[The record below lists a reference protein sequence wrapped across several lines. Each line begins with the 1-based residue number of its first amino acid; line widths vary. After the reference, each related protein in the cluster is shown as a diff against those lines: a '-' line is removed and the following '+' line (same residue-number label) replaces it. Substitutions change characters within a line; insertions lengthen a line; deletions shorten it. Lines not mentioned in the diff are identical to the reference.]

1 MAVDHTIVVVM
12 SGPSGN
18 RGSALRSMTIAVGS
32 GKGGVGKSTTA
43 LNVALSLAKR
53 EYRVGL
59 VDLDPLSN
67 VATILDI
74 SQKRIDALPEEP
86 KEGVPFDEYRLN
98 VLPRLDLVFPRAA
111 TKDAARL
118 TQKRRLFTHFEEE
131 LLAQYDILVF
141 DMPAGISNDENLAFL
156 PYVGHLLVVTNAE
169 PTSHVSAGGYI
180 RTALEIRPDMP
191 IYFWHNKF
199 APAEEPGFDPR
210 AVIDNYNKYVG
221 EDLKISP
228 VAKSQCRE
236 IAFVPPDPA
245 LDLLQESV
253 SLEVTVFGKLRE
265 LTELLLTER
274 LRNFEALIPSAGKA
288 KEVIRYFVTKNPEI
302 NDVDE
307 QLQNLDIYLSTL
319 FSDTFR
325 ERIKKLRG
333 RLGKDSSFSVLSK
346 KQAQEL
352 RSYLQAVSKDELFG
366 ELLHLMA
373 QLRQAI
379 EEVGN
384 QSRLFLQPASH
395 SIRAGL
401 TRRLLRALRLLSE
414 EPKTTAFARNSA
426 SLLLFYLA
434 FLEAAGA
441 ETTMAEIRRFLP
453 KRKDER
459 DRVVR
464 DKRKQIRF
472 LIERDEIYHRRYV
485 TLVRTLYPVVVE
497 RLKEFVRKEHL
508 GKLLFREPSG
518 RVRKEV
524 YLKVLTHLLHDTV
537 NSGLGVVF
545 GINYNAAAQAMRD
558 GVGNLERALNRE
570 RKGSAA

>member
-1 MAVDHTIVVVM
+1 MEVERTIVVSMDRETVD
-12 SGPSGN
+12 
-18 RGSALRSMTIAVGS
+18 RGSELRSMSIAVGS

-67 VATILDI
+67 VATILDVPKQQI
-74 SQKRIDALPEEP
+74 AALPEEP
-86 KEGVPFDEYRLN
+86 EKGRSFEEYRLN

-111 TKDAARL
+111 TRDAARL
-118 TQKRRLFTHFEEE
+118 TQKRRLFHHFQEE
-131 LLAQYDILVF
+131 LLEQYDILVF

-191 IYFWHNKF
+191 IYFWHNKY

-210 AVIDNYNKYVG
+210 AVIDNYNRYVG
-221 EDLKISP
+221 EDLRITP
-228 VAKSQCRE
+228 EAKSQCRE

-245 LDLLQESV
+245 LDLLQESI

-265 LTELLLTER
+265 LTELLLQER
-274 LRNFEALIPSAGKA
+274 IRNFEDRIPSAGKA
-288 KEVIRYFVTKNPEI
+288 REVIRYFLTKNPEI
-302 NDVDE
+302 GDPE
-307 QLQNLDIYLSTL
+307 EYLSNLDIYLGTL
-319 FSDTFR
+319 FSETFR

-333 RLGKDSSFSVLSK
+333 RLGKDGGYSVLSG
-346 KQAQEL
+346 KQAGEVK
-352 RSYLQAVSKDELFG
+352 SYLQAVRKDDLFQ
-366 ELLHLMA
+366 ELL
-373 QLRQAI
+373 QLRTQLTEAI

-384 QSRLFLQPASH
+384 QQRLFLQPASH
-395 SIRAGL
+395 SIRSGL
-401 TRRLLRALRLLSE
+401 TRRLLRALRLLSD

-434 FLEAAGA
+434 FLEAAG
-441 ETTMAEIRRFLP
+441 EESTMAEIRRFLP

-464 DKRKQIRF
+464 DKRRQIRF
-472 LIERDEIYHRRYV
+472 LIDRDEIYHRRYV
-485 TLVRTLYPVVVE
+485 TLVRTLYPMVVE
-497 RLKEFVRKEHL
+497 RLKSFVNKEHL

-518 RVRKEV
+518 KVRSDV

-545 GINYNAAAQAMRD
+545 GINYNAAAQAIRD
-558 GVGNLERALNRE
+558 GVGNLERVLNRE